1 MSEIRRVRFLLGQ
14 AFLAAATLS
23 VSASVFAQSTGGIL
37 GKVQDATAGVLPG
50 VSVTATHE
58 STGGTRSVTTNT
70 DGLYQFR
77 SLPVGK
83 YAVVFELPGF
93 RSVRQEGIPVEAAV
107 NRTLNVTMEVGGV
120 EETVTVS
127 ARAEIVQTD
136 TAAVAYQVS
145 SQTLEQIPSGTRNF
159 THLLSTTAGVSSDLP
174 PVAVNDTGSI
184 SPSVNGAR
192 TTSNSLMFNGID
204 ITSLL
209 SNTGTL
215 DDNVVPA
222 PETIEEVKLQTS
234 LFDASVGRA
243 GGGNFQIVTK
253 SGANLISGSGYAF
266 VQHESFANNEYFAEL
281 YGLDKPKARR
291 YEEGFNVGGPL
302 AKDKVFV
309 YGSYQRTD
317 AETGFVP
324 SAQSRSLLPQALSLI
339 SGPRTPENLV
349 AAFQSLNPTFN
360 LNPSQISPVALAI
373 LNTVNPVTGDFII
386 PGPSGPAAGRDPT
399 VAIGSFGSI
408 GGDPLLEFR
417 QIIPGEFQQDQLST
431 KLDVQ
436 MSDANRLS
444 GTFFYSKFPSENP
457 FPDPTT
463 LASPFPLLR
472 DNEGIV
478 LSVTDTHVGTNVIND
493 LRVGYFMLDNT
504 RRQTDEIAG
513 ITNASVG
520 VFNPA
525 VQYDDRAATTRLGHY
540 VNRPITWSWGGP
552 NDSYNNRFQDTFQ
565 IGDTVSWLRGN
576 HNLRFG
582 GDFKQHYIDTNLPEE
597 QATEFEKIEN
607 FQQFLLGFTSEADT
621 QFGFTE
627 KSWKAR
633 DIGVFFLD
641 DWRVSDQL
649 TVNLGVRWDWYGWP
663 SEDNGLFGNF
673 IGARV
678 ANPNDVQ
685 SGFVV
690 PSNVGT
696 TGFDAV
702 DQAIAATARAD
713 SRSTMNGEDLN
724 NFQPRVGFAW
734 LPSKSSSNFVIR
746 GGYGIYND
754 RLTAAFINTV
764 FSNYPILREIE
775 VTVPSR
781 TVPIGNAFTSQT
793 NPATGAGYPFNQYLP
808 MSIRFS
814 SGAYGVRDGLNNV
827 AETFELRTVDPDLVT
842 PSYHQFNIGFQLGLG
857 DDMAWEVRYNGS
869 VGRDLLEAVSF
880 NQSWDLNDPATPQ
893 YVKDRLTAA
902 FRAGGGAAS
911 SQDPGAL
918 GYGYVNPATGRADN
932 NYGPGGRLIPNEAR
946 VSYLGIHDVEALLM
960 RNAAWNSI
968 YHGLQ
973 TTFERRFADNISFHL
988 AYTYSQSTDNFSSD
1002 PGSTAGG
1009 GRPDVPNTGFVVE
1022 NDSRNV
1028 DANRARSDFDR
1039 PHRFV
1044 ATVVYKT
1051 PESLG
1056 TFARNWQIAAYG
1068 QFQSGR
1074 PFSVFEAEPT
1084 KVYRPGFARLDFA
1097 PGANLGT
1104 LAQQGSDEVEEFF
1117 NADAVVGSAD
1127 GLGDTPR
1134 NGLRGPSQKRV
1145 DLGISRLF
1153 SLGGRASFEIR
1164 VDIFNL
1170 FNWANFDLPV
1180 NDFGNPDFGSI
1191 TNTIGGPRI
1200 GQVGFRFLF

>member
-1 MSEIRRVRFLLGQ
+1 MSRIFKFFLSCVIAL
-14 AFLAAATLS
+14 
-23 VSASVFAQSTGGIL
+23 SASAPAFAQSTGGIL
-37 GKVQDATAGVLPG
+37 GKVQDATSGVLPG
-50 VSVTATHE
+50 VTVTANHLG
-58 STGGTRSVTTNT
+58 TGAVRSVITNA
-70 DGLYQFR
+70 DGFYQLR
-77 SLPVGK
+77 SLATGI
-83 YAVVFELPGF
+83 YTLVFELPGF
-93 RSVRQEGIPVEAAV
+93 GTVRQDGVSVEAAV
-107 NRTLNVTMEVGGV
+107 NRTLNVTMDVGGV
-120 EETVTVS
+120 QETVTVT
-127 ARAEIVQTD
+127 AAAEIVQTD

-145 SQTLEQIPSGTRNF
+145 SKELEQVPSGTRNF

-204 ITSLL
+204 VTSLL

-243 GGGNFQIVTK
+243 GGGSFQIVTK
-253 SGANLISGSGYAF
+253 SGANSVSGSAYTF
-266 VQHESFANNEYFAEL
+266 VQHESFASNEYFAEE
-281 YGLDKPKARR
+281 YGLDKPRARR
-291 YEEGFNVGGPL
+291 YEEGFNIGGPL

-324 SAQSRSLLPQALSLI
+324 SAQSRALLPAALGLI
-339 SGPRTPENLV
+339 NGPRTAENVV

-360 LNPSQISPVALAI
+360 LTPSQISPTALAI

-386 PGPSGPAAGRDPT
+386 PGASGPAAGNDR
-399 VAIGSFGSI
+399 VVGIGSFGNI
-408 GGDPLLEFR
+408 GGDPLVELR
-417 QIIPGEFQQDQLST
+417 QIIPGEFQQDQVST

-444 GTFFYSKFPSENP
+444 GSVFYSRFPSENP

-463 LASPFPLLR
+463 LASPFPLVR
-472 DNEGIV
+472 DNEGLV

-493 LRVGYFMLDNT
+493 LRFGYFQLDNT
-504 RRQTDEIAG
+504 RRLTDEISA

-520 VFNPA
+520 VANPA
-525 VQYDDRAATTRLGHY
+525 VQYDDRAATNRLGHY
-540 VNRPITWSWGGP
+540 VNRAISLSWGGP
-552 NDSYNNRFQDTFQ
+552 NDSFNNRLQDTFQ

-576 HNLRFG
+576 HSLRFG
-582 GDFKQHYIDTNLPEE
+582 GDFKQHYIETNLPEE

-627 KSWKAR
+627 KSWKSR
-633 DIGVFFLD
+633 DLGLFLLD

-649 TVNLGVRWDWYGWP
+649 TLNVGMRWDWYGWP
-663 SEDNGLFGNF
+663 VEDNGLFGNF
-673 IGARV
+673 IAERV
-678 ANPNDVQ
+678 TDPCDVQ

-690 PSNVGT
+690 PSNAGT

-713 SRSTMNGEDLN
+713 SRSTLNGEDLN
-724 NFQPRVGFAW
+724 NFQPRVGIAW
-734 LPSKSSSNFVIR
+734 MPRKENENLVIR

-754 RLTAAFINTV
+754 RLTSAFINTV

-781 TVPIGNAFTSQT
+781 TVPIANAFTSQT

-814 SGAYGVRDGLNNV
+814 GGSYGVRDGLGNV

-842 PSYHQFNIGFQLGLG
+842 PSYHQWNLGFQLGLG
-857 DDMAWEVRYNGS
+857 RNMVWEVRYNGS
-869 VGRDLLEAVSF
+869 LGRELLESVSF
-880 NQSWDLNDPATPQ
+880 NQPWDLNDSATPA
-893 YVKDRLTAA
+893 YVKERLTQS
-902 FRAGGGAAS
+902 FRAGGGTAS
-911 SQDPGAL
+911 SQDPQAL
-918 GYGYVNPATGRADN
+918 GYGYVNPATGQPDN
-932 NYGPGGRLIPNEAR
+932 NYGPGGRLIPAEAR
-946 VSYLGIHDVEALLM
+946 VSYLGIHDVEALLL

-968 YHGLQ
+968 YHGFQ
-973 TTFERRFADNISFHL
+973 TTFERRFSDNVSFHV

-1009 GRPDVPNTGFVVE
+1009 GRPDTPNTGFVVE

-1044 ATVVYKT
+1044 STVVYET

-1056 TFARNWQIAAYG
+1056 TFGRNWQLAAYA

-1074 PFSVFEAEPT
+1074 PFSVFEAEPG

-1104 LAQQGSDEVEEFF
+1104 LSQQGADPVEEYF
-1117 NADAVVGSAD
+1117 NTDAVVGSAT
-1127 GLGDTPR
+1127 GIGDTPR
-1134 NGLRGPSQKRV
+1134 NGLRGPRQKRV
-1145 DLGISRLF
+1145 DMAISRRF
-1153 SLGGRASFEIR
+1153 PLGARASMEFRFE
-1164 VDIFNL
+1164 VFNL
-1170 FNWANFDLPV
+1170 FNWGNFDVPV
-1180 NDFGNPDFGSI
+1180 NDLGNPDFGSI

-1200 GQVGFRFLF
+1200 GQFAFRFLF